1 VISYLLPTRNRR
13 AALSKTLD
21 ALGDLS
27 THAHEHVGGAEVIVI
42 DNASREPVELPPVL
56 ANGMALKVVRLDVN
70 VGAAARNAGAAVAR
84 GDWLVMLDDDSHP
97 LDVNHVWVLAEA
109 EREVAAVGASI
120 HLPRRGREDGGLPE
134 VIVGCGAAVRREP
147 FLAVGGYDPAF
158 GFYAE
163 EYDLCAKLAMAGWR
177 TVHDLRFRVLHGKVR
192 DGRDKNQIFRNL
204 VRNNGWV
211 MQRYAPR
218 ECLAESMRIVIER
231 YGAIAKY
238 EKAVAGYERG
248 RRELD
253 ATITEQP
260 QTPMTREQFDRFT
273 GLAHVRETLSR
284 HTLLTPGSRVAVVH
298 TGKNAWAVHAAL
310 RERDFDVV
318 ANEQRAEALM
328 IGTLSPGPMMDAWD
342 RRRGGRGGQRQK
354 VILPW
359 TPRGLTAQQYVAV
372 DN

>member
-1 VISYLLPTRNRR
+1 
-13 AALSKTLD
+13 
-21 ALGDLS
+21 
-27 THAHEHVGGAEVIVI
+27 
-42 DNASREPVELPPVL
+42 
-56 ANGMALKVVRLDVN
+56 
-70 VGAAARNAGAAVAR
+70 VAR

-109 EREVAAVGASI
+109 EDEVAAIGASI

-147 FLAVGGYDPAF
+147 FLEVGGYDPAF

-163 EYDLCAKLAMAGWR
+163 EYDLCAKLAMEGWR
-177 TVHDLRFRVLHGKVR
+177 IVHDLRFRVLHAKVG
-192 DGRDKNQIFRNL
+192 DGRDMNRILRNL

-218 ECLAESMRIVIER
+218 ERLDESMKMVVDR
-231 YGAIAKY
+231 YGEIARF
-238 EKAVAGYERG
+238 ERAVDGYDRG

-253 ATITEQP
+253 ATIHEQP
-260 QTPMTREQFDRFT
+260 QTPMTPEQFDRFT

-284 HTLLTPGSRVAVVH
+284 QTLLPASARVAVVH

-310 RERDFDVV
+310 HERGMEVTT
-318 ANEQRAEALM
+318 ERRAEALI
-328 IGTLSPGPMMDAWD
+328 IGTLSPGPMMDAWEH
-342 RRRGGRGGQRQK
+342 RRGGRGGGRQK

-359 TPRGLTAQQYVAV
+359 TPRGLTAAQYHAV
-372 DN
+372 DH

>member
-13 AALSKTLD
+13 EALSKTLD

-27 THAHEHVGGAEVIVI
+27 AHAHEQVGGAEVIVI
-42 DNASREPVELPPVL
+42 DNASREPVELPAGL

-70 VGAAARNAGAAVAR
+70 IGAAARNAGAAVAQ

-97 LDVNHVWVLAEA
+97 LDVNHVWVLAETEA
-109 EREVAAVGASI
+109 EVAAIGASI

-147 FLAVGGYDPAF
+147 FLEVGGYDPAF

-192 DGRDKNQIFRNL
+192 DGRNMDVILRNL

-218 ECLAESMRIVIER
+218 DALAESMKIVIER
-231 YGAIAKY
+231 YEAIARY
-238 EKAVAGYERG
+238 EKAMDGYGRG

-253 ATITEQP
+253 ATIDEQP
-260 QTPMTREQFDRFT
+260 QTPMTQEQFDRFT

-284 HTLLTPGSRVAVVH
+284 HTMLTSASRVAVVDR
-298 TGKNAWAVHAAL
+298 GKNAWAVHQAL
-310 RERDFDVV
+310 RERDIDIVTNERK
-318 ANEQRAEALM
+318 ANALV
-328 IGTLSPGPMMDAWD
+328 IGTLSPGPMMDAWEH
-342 RRRGGRGGQRQK
+342 RRGGRGGSRQK

-359 TPRGLTAQQYVAV
+359 KPRGLTAQQYVAV